1 MKIVRS
7 GLKTAALVIACASV
21 AACAD
26 APSRQADLDY
36 RSRAPAATQGA
47 NHNPDGSEQRLTI
60 QSGSGAKLNLPWF
73 IRDTQDMINSN

>member
-1 MKIVRS
+1 MKLIRS
-7 GLKTAALVIACASV
+7 ACRSVAVVVVGASM

-26 APSRQADLDY
+26 RPARQADLDY
-36 RSRAPAATQGA
+36 RSPSSSTTQGA
-47 NHNPDGSEQRLTI
+47 RGTGNPSDQRLTI